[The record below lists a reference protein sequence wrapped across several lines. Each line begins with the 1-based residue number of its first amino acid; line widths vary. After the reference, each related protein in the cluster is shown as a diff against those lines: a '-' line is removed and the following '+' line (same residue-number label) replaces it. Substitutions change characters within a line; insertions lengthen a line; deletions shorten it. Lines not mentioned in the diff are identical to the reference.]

1 MVEDLNDKAKVE
13 FKKIFS
19 KYDPNDDG
27 KITIDF
33 VQFVGIILGHRK
45 GMLFNDKQKTENPC
59 SYGVT

>member
-27 KITIDF
+27 KITIGT
-33 VQFVGIILGHRK
+33 VQFYGIMERI
-45 GMLFNDKQKTENPC
+45 KQKFGMRE
-59 SYGVT
+59 